1 MNINNII
8 RIKDLVQNYGRENA
22 ALNGI
27 NLDIKK
33 GDFVALIGQN
43 GAGKTT
49 LVKHLNGLLRPSS
62 GSIMINGQDTGN
74 LSIAVL
80 SQKVGY
86 VFQNPDHQIFMERV
100 DKEVAFGPGN
110 LGLSQQEISKRVD
123 NAMER
128 VGIVHIKEASPLS
141 LSKGQRQRVALASV
155 MAMEPEILILD
166 EPTTGQ
172 DHRESTQIM
181 ELVVSLNKK
190 GHTVIFIT
198 HDMELVAT
206 YAKRVIVMGKGKILA
221 DGTPKEVLTCS
232 NLLAETFLKPPQITM
247 LAQSM
252 SPHGLPEDVVIIEEL
267 LEFFRLKRDSK
278 QESLVNAG

>member
-1 MNINNII
+1 MNTNNII
-8 RIKDLVQNYGRENA
+8 RIKDLVQSYGRENT
-22 ALNGI
+22 ALSGI
-27 NLDIKK
+27 NLEIKK

-62 GSIMINGQDTGN
+62 GSIIIADQETAE
-74 LSIAVL
+74 LSIAEL

-86 VFQNPDHQIFMERV
+86 VFQNPDHQIFMDRV
-100 DKEVAFGPGN
+100 DKEVAFGPNN
-110 LGLSQQEISKRVD
+110 LGLSQQETGKRVE
-123 NAMER
+123 NAMEK
-128 VGIVHIKEASPLS
+128 VGIAHLKGVSPLS

-198 HDMELVAT
+198 HDMQLVAN
-206 YAKRVIVMGKGKILA
+206 YAKRVVVMGKGKILA
-221 DGTPKEVLTCS
+221 DGTPREILTRPE
-232 NLLAETFLKPPQITM
+232 LLAATFLKPLQITL
-247 LAQSM
+247 LAQSI
-252 SPHGLPEDVVIIEEL
+252 SDHDLPADIVSIEEL
-267 LEFFRLKRDSK
+267 LNFFRVKTDPK
-278 QESLVNAG
+278 PESLVNAG